1 MAIADYIKVS
11 GKLEDIRVFE
21 HKEGS
26 VRVIMKIDGVLIPN
40 TDIPIKLYEEIEAGK
55 HYDFYCVYKKS
66 RNKLKNTGVIYGFKE
81 EGGRIRSLTKL
92 RLATPVY
99 MMFYGAIW
107 FAVAY
112 VAVFLLALLPVLAH
126 HRQSEVISIL
136 HGYSMMGGAIPGLF
150 FLWCAIDFW
159 RKSAN
164 LETWPSVAPSVVI
177 ERFSKLHK

>member
-1 MAIADYIKVS
+1 MAATDYIKVS

-21 HKEGS
+21 HREGS
-26 VRVIMKIDGVLIPN
+26 VQVIMKIDGVLVPN
-40 TDIPIKLYEEIEAGK
+40 TVIPTQLYEEIEAGK

-66 RNKLKNTGVIYGFKE
+66 KNKLKNHGAVYAFKE

-99 MMFYGAIW
+99 MMFHGAIW

-112 VAVFLLALLPVLAH
+112 VAVFLLALLPVLAKH
-126 HRQSEVISIL
+126 PTTGAIPVL
-136 HGYSMMGGAIPGLF
+136 HSYSMIGGAIPGLY

-164 LETWPSVAPSVVI
+164 LEAWPSVAPNVVV
-177 ERFSKLHK
+177 ERFSKLHR

>member
-21 HKEGS
+21 HKVGN

-40 TDIPIKLYEEIEAGK
+40 TVIPIKLYEEIEAGK

-66 RNKLKNTGVIYGFKE
+66 RNKLKNTGVVYAFRE

-99 MMFYGAIW
+99 MMVYGAIW

-112 VAVFLLALLPVLAH
+112 VAVFILALLPVLAKH
-126 HRQSEVISIL
+126 PTTGAIPVL
-136 HGYSMMGGAIPGLF
+136 HSYSMLGGAIPGLF

-164 LETWPSVAPSVVI
+164 LEAWPSVAPSVVI

>member
-66 RNKLKNTGVIYGFKE
+66 RNKLKNSGAVYAFKE

-112 VAVFLLALLPVLAH
+112 VAVFILALLPVLADH
-126 HRQSEVISIL
+126 PRTGALPIL
-136 HGYSMMGGAIPGLF
+136 HSYSMMGGAIPGLF

-164 LETWPSVAPSVVI
+164 LEAWPSVAPSVVI

>member
-1 MAIADYIKVS
+1 MIADYIKVS

-21 HKEGS
+21 HREGS
-26 VRVIMKIDGVLIPN
+26 VQVIMKIDGVLVPN
-40 TDIPIKLYEEIEAGK
+40 TVIPIQLYEEIEAGK

-66 RNKLKNTGVIYGFKE
+66 RNKLKNTGAIYAFKE
-81 EGGRIRSLTKL
+81 EGRRIRTLTKL

-136 HGYSMMGGAIPGLF
+136 HSYSILGGAVPALF
-150 FLWCAIDFW
+150 FAWCIINFW
-159 RKSAN
+159 RKSGN
-164 LETWPSVAPSVVI
+164 LESWPSVAPSVVI

>member
-1 MAIADYIKVS
+1 MSIADYIKVS

-21 HKEGS
+21 HKQGS

-66 RNKLKNTGVIYGFKE
+66 RNKLKNHGAVYAFQE

-99 MMFYGAIW
+99 MMVYGAIW
-107 FAVAY
+107 FVVAY
-112 VAVFLLALLPVLAH
+112 VAVFLLALLPVLADH
-126 HRQSEVISIL
+126 PKTGAIEVL
-136 HGYSMMGGAIPGLF
+136 HGYSMMGGAVPVLF
-150 FLWCAIDFW
+150 FLWCAVNFW
-159 RKSAN
+159 RKSGN